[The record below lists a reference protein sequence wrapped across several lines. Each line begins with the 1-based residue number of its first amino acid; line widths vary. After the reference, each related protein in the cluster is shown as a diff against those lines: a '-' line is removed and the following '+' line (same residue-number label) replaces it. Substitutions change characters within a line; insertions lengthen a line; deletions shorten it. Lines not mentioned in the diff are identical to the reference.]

1 MQSRGLNFF
10 EVLVNLR
17 CNQLSL
23 VGHDFIL
30 RVAQIEPARQA
41 YSGAAGEDVG
51 NNAAARS

>member
-23 VGHDFIL
+23 VDHDFIL

-51 NNAAARS
+51 NNAAAIS

>member
-10 EVLVNLR
+10 EVLVILR

-23 VGHDFIL
+23 VDHDFIL